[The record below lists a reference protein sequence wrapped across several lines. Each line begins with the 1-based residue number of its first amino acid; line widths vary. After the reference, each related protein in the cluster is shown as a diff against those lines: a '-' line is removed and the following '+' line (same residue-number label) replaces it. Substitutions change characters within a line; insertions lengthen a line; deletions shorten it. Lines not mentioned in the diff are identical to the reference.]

1 MARAGR
7 PQGAPKGRSRA
18 ANELAELLRQV
29 TTGLTV
35 RDLAQRFG
43 GGKTAWSEY
52 RSGARIIPLGRLGL
66 VVGECVRD
74 PRSRQRLLAKARTLH
89 AQALTADAEAEAE
102 ATPAPGLEEA
112 LRRAQEDLATSGR
125 LVEGLLSLMAMLRD
139 QAKVAEPDDAPDAT
153 SAPGPHASPPERL
166 RGRLDEALDQLV
178 TARAAE
184 EAARRA
190 VSEVRA
196 RHEAAARRGLPALA
210 PPPSDAPGTDP
221 GEEPEEEPPPTADKP
236 LSTELIRLR
245 HSLEQQREDATW
257 LWERTRAD
265 RGAHE
270 FVEGVVLE
278 RLDTLPAV
286 PAAPSVPAL
295 RPTGPARAPTAV
307 PGALLALV
315 VIAAATL
322 TGVLVSHRHT
332 FLTAETPHVQP
343 LPPHRASPSAPP
355 ATPSPAPPPS
365 PSSTPAPLPSFPGP
379 LPAPGTPAPPAP
391 DAPAPTPQSPPG
403 TAYAV
408 SQDRRSVLRW
418 TARDGSWKV
427 IGPAAE
433 KVYAGAAGLFATHTG
448 DGRIFKYDEPSSSWS
463 QIGFPG
469 DQFATAGDALYGI
482 TEHRD
487 AVMRWTGQGTEWVRI
502 GTAAARLYAGGAG
515 LFATSPD
522 TGALFRYTGFG
533 DDWVDAGGPGA
544 DFAVGPDYVARI
556 SPDGREVWQADA
568 KGSNWRRIG
577 GPARNLY
584 AGGAGLFAV
593 DTATGRIL
601 RYDHVPDVWTPI
613 GTAGVG
619 LAVGADSVYRIGAD
633 LAVSR
638 WTGRGAEWTT
648 LGISASSLATP
659 G

>member
-1 MARAGR
+1 MTRAGR
-7 PQGAPKGRSRA
+7 PQGEPKGRSQA
-18 ANELAELLRQV
+18 ANELAALLRQV
-29 TTGLTV
+29 TADLTV
-35 RDLAQRFG
+35 RELAQRFG

-66 VVGECVRD
+66 VVKECVRD
-74 PRSRQRLLAKARTLH
+74 PRSRQRLLTRARALH
-89 AQALTADAEAEAE
+89 AQALTAHAQAEAE

-125 LVEGLLSLMAMLRD
+125 LVEGLLDLMAVLQD
-139 QAKVAEPDDAPDAT
+139 QAKVAAPDTAPDAT
-153 SAPGPHASPPERL
+153 VPPEARPAPPERL

-178 TARAAE
+178 TARAVE
-184 EAARRA
+184 ESARRA
-190 VSEVRA
+190 VAGARAQREV
-196 RHEAAARRGLPALA
+196 AARRQLPALA
-210 PPPSDAPGTDP
+210 PPPAGAPAPEPADP
-221 GEEPEEEPPPTADKP
+221 PPPTADGP

-245 HSLEQQREDATW
+245 HSLQQQREDAHW
-257 LWERTRAD
+257 LWARA
-265 RGAHE
+265 RASRAPHE
-270 FVEGVVLE
+270 VIEGVVLE

-286 PAAPSVPAL
+286 PEP
-295 RPTGPARAPTAV
+295 PARRRTAPARTPLAAL
-307 PGALLALV
+307 GALLALA

-322 TGVLVSHRHT
+322 AGVLIGHRHT
-332 FLTAETPHVQP
+332 VVTAEIPAPQP
-343 LPPHRASPSAPP
+343 VPRPGSGPRTSAAPSPSAP
-355 ATPSPAPPPS
+355 SPPPS
-365 PSSTPAPLPSFPGP
+365 PSLPAAPLPSFPGP
-379 LPAPGTPAPPAP
+379 LPKPADPGTSPTPPG
-391 DAPAPTPQSPPG
+391 APTPAAPTPRSPSG

-408 SQDRRSVLRW
+408 SLDRRSILRW

-433 KVYAGAAGLFATHTG
+433 KVYAGPAGLFATHTG
-448 DGRIFKYDEPSSSWS
+448 DGRIFKYDESSSSWS

-487 AVMRWTGQGTEWVRI
+487 AVMRWSGQGTDWVRI

-522 TGALFRYTGFG
+522 TGALFRYTGSG
-533 DDWVDAGGPGA
+533 DAWVDAGGPGA

-556 SPDGREVWQADA
+556 SPDGKETWQANA
-568 KGSNWRRIG
+568 KGSNWHRIG

-593 DTATGRIL
+593 DSATGRIL
-601 RYDHVPDVWTPI
+601 RYDNVPDAWTPI

-619 LAVGADSVYRIGAD
+619 LTVGADSVYRIGDD
-633 LAVSR
+633 LTVSR
-638 WTGRGAEWTT
+638 WTGRGTEWTT
-648 LGISASSLATP
+648 LGISASSLATAD
-659 G
+659 